1 MKNKASLTLI
11 EQVIMLLVLAVAAAV
26 CLQIFVSAAAMAKRS
41 ALQDRAL
48 QQAQSCGEVL
58 KSTAGDMEEA
68 ALILGGTVKEG
79 VLQLNAEGVT
89 VMAEKTPGKNPLLG
103 EAAVSVYSNDT
114 QLYIFNVYWQEVAK

>member
-1 MKNKASLTLI
+1 MKNKAALSLI
-11 EQVIMLLVLAVAAAV
+11 EQVIMLLALTVAAAV

-58 KSTAGDMEEA
+58 KSTAGDLEEA
-68 ALILGGTVKEG
+68 ALILDGTVKEG
-79 VLQLNAEGVT
+79 VLHINKDGIT
-89 VMAEKTPGKNPLLG
+89 VIAEKTPGNNPLLG
-103 EAAVSVYSNDT
+103 EAAVSVYSIDT

>member
-11 EQVIMLLVLAVAAAV
+11 EQVMMLLVLTVAAAV
-26 CLQIFVSAAAMAKRS
+26 CLQIFVNAAAMAKRS
-41 ALQDRAL
+41 DLQDRAL

-58 KSTAGDMEEA
+58 KSTAGDLEEA

-79 VLQLNAEGVT
+79 VLHLSAEDITVT
-89 VMAEKTPGKNPLLG
+89 AEKTPGNNPLLG
-103 EAAVSVYSNDT
+103 IATVSVYSGDA